1 MNKGLLALITIGLV
15 LVLAACGQTNSSD
28 TDNSNSSH
36 TGEATS
42 NNVVEIKAT
51 NWEFDQAEYSV
62 NAGEEV
68 SISLTNNEGMH
79 GIAIDEFDVNI
90 EGDGKASFTPDQ
102 PGEYIIYCSIPCGE
116 GHSEMKSTL
125 IVK

>member
-1 MNKGLLALITIGLV
+1 MNKGLLTLITLGLV
-15 LVLAACGQTNSSD
+15 LVLAACGQTTD
-28 TDNSNSSH
+28 TDSSSSSQ

-42 NNVVEIKAT
+42 NNVIDIKAT

>member
-1 MNKGLLALITIGLV
+1 MNKGLLTLITLGLV

-28 TDNSNSSH
+28 TDNSNSSQ

-42 NNVVEIKAT
+42 NNMVVIKAT